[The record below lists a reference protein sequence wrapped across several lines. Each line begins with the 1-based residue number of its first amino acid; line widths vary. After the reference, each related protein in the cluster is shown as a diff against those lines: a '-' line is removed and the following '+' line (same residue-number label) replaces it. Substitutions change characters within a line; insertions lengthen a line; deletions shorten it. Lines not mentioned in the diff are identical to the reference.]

1 MQSPG
6 DRAGIY
12 EYYLRAYLNPN
23 HHAPT
28 GAKTTVDML
37 ETHLP
42 YLIKCYGEDAVK
54 AALRDLYNERFAR
67 EGRTL

>member
-1 MQSPG
+1 MPHRG
-6 DRAGIY
+6 
-12 EYYLRAYLNPN
+12 E
-23 HHAPT
+23 
-28 GAKTTVDML
+28 TTVDML